1 MSQLK
6 NKIDFKVF
14 VSVKDANQGDP
25 LNGNRPRTSYTGVGE
40 MSAECI
46 KRKIRNRLQ
55 DMGQNIFVQSDDRCQ
70 DEFKSL
76 SERASGTTKNT
87 QVKMIMQN
95 RLAKLGWMCEHLDK
109 YLRSKEIKKRKV
121 KVFPLG

>member
-14 VSVKDANQGDP
+14 VSVKDANPNGDP

-55 DMGQNIFVQSDDRCQ
+55 DMGQNIFVKSDERCQ
-70 DEFKSL
+70 
-76 SERASGTTKNT
+76 N
-87 QVKMIMQN
+87 
-95 RLAKLGWMCEHLDK
+95 
-109 YLRSKEIKKRKV
+109 
-121 KVFPLG
+121 